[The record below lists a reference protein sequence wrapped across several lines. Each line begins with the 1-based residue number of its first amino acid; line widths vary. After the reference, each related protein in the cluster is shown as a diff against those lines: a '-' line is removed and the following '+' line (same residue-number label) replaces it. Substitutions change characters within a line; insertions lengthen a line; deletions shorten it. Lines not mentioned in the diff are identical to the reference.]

1 MAFVMAGPAAAL
13 FRVHAWK
20 PSIHHLMRL
29 PWSILL
35 LGGSLAL
42 SGCASTTGPGTQ
54 ADASLDSISSN
65 GVATLDLPSPQ
76 ASLAGGGTQRLVEQ
90 ATLDL
95 EAALQAAA
103 AKSSAPV
110 ATAGPS
116 VAPPATAAGIEPP
129 AVAVAVSP
137 AEAAAAD
144 EPTQAGDAPIVDVG
158 LDALVGS
165 AAAERADAASVSPG
179 VATASAESFASTSDS
194 VSRLQL
200 PRVALCSRVDGF
212 GRFRPMAS
220 NVFVAG
226 RPVRMIVYVEVA
238 GFRIREAKSG
248 DPLVASA
255 PASEQHTVDLS
266 QSLRLYTD
274 SDGTLVWQRPA
285 QRAIETSLSKR
296 RDFYLLQVIELP
308 ATLSV
313 GRFNLKIV
321 VSDATS
327 GEQAEAVLP
336 IVLVAEPA
344 ASRQ

>member
-1 MAFVMAGPAAAL
+1 
-13 FRVHAWK
+13 
-20 PSIHHLMRL
+20 
-29 PWSILL
+29 
-35 LGGSLAL
+35 
-42 SGCASTTGPGTQ
+42 
-54 ADASLDSISSN
+54 
-65 GVATLDLPSPQ
+65 
-76 ASLAGGGTQRLVEQ
+76 
-90 ATLDL
+90 
-95 EAALQAAA
+95 
-103 AKSSAPV
+103 
-110 ATAGPS
+110 
-116 VAPPATAAGIEPP
+116 
-129 AVAVAVSP
+129 
-137 AEAAAAD
+137 
-144 EPTQAGDAPIVDVG
+144 
-158 LDALVGS
+158 
-165 AAAERADAASVSPG
+165 
-179 VATASAESFASTSDS
+179 
-194 VSRLQL
+194 
-200 PRVALCSRVDGF
+200 
-212 GRFRPMAS
+212 MAS

-255 PASEQHTVDLS
+255 SASEQHTVDLS

-296 RDFYLLQVIELP
+296 QDFYLLQVIELP

-313 GRFNLKIV
+313 GRFNLKVV